1 MDNQFEQVKSF
12 IESEIYQS
20 KVWDNSTEVMQKKA
34 IKHSERTLKRFF
46 PSEYGKGIPV
56 EHLAEQVIWLMKIDD
71 TFQRSELGATN
82 ITLDGMSISMKDKD
96 RTLSPFIMEVHQIT
110 PDSISGGM
118 RKRKVARYS
127 RRIQDTFRKGW

>member
-34 IKHSERTLKRFF
+34 IKQSERTLKRFF
-46 PSEYGKGIPV
+46 PSTYEDGVPV
-56 EHLAEQVIWLMKIDD
+56 EHLAEQTIWLMKIDD
-71 TFQRSELGATN
+71 TFQRSQLGATN

-96 RTLSPFIMEVHQIT
+96 RTLSPFILEVHQIT
-110 PDSISGGM
+110 PDAITGGM

-127 RRIQDTFRKGW
+127 RNVHDTFRKGW